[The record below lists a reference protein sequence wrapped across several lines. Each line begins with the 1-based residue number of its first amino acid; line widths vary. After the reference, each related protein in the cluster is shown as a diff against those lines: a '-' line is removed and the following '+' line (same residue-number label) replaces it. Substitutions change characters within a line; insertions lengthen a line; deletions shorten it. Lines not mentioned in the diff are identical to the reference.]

1 MRPADKGNTVQSPF
15 FGWLLMA
22 ATASVIAA
30 VTLVV
35 TKLSH
40 RLVLR
45 WRGVRKARYVAALG
59 EMISRRV
66 IPGEMTPGWAEDPLF
81 HDAVAEYRLTLSG
94 EEHEYIDRLV
104 ETLGILDKLRE
115 LIGRRRLPQSRRLRA
130 VATLVDLATESVIPV
145 LRSLLE
151 DPNPYVALHA
161 AKGLSRLDDLE
172 SVPDILDQIEEA
184 PEWHSARLADALM
197 GFGLPAGPAVRTWVR
212 RQLDDQDPSTD
223 TISLAARVLGRIGD
237 TEAESLLLELLTSYE
252 PEWRVAAA
260 SALGRCGGREAVI
273 ALEKALEDDY
283 WPVRAR
289 AAAGLERL
297 ADPTS
302 SRKLAPLLTDP
313 VWWVR
318 QNAARAIGSLPGG
331 HLELI
336 RALGGADTY
345 AADAALHQ
353 LTMLGAVKE
362 AADRYDAGTA
372 TVTDL
377 DLLSHAERMVSS
389 LPAAATS

>member
-1 MRPADKGNTVQSPF
+1 MQSPF
-15 FGWLLMA
+15 FVWLLISA
-22 ATASVIAA
+22 AASAVAA
-30 VTLVV
+30 VALVV

-40 RLVLR
+40 RLLLR
-45 WRGVRKARYVAALG
+45 WQGVRKARYVAALG

-66 IPGEMTPGWAEDPLF
+66 VPHGITPGWAEDPLF

-104 ETLGILDKLRE
+104 ETLGILEKLRE
-115 LIGRRRLPQSRRLRA
+115 RIGRRWLSRSRRLRA
-130 VATLVDLATESVIPV
+130 VAAFVDLAAESSIPV
-145 LRSLLE
+145 LRSLLR
-151 DPNPYVALHA
+151 DSNQYVVLHA

-172 SVPDILDQIEEA
+172 SVPHILDQITEA
-184 PEWHSARLADALM
+184 PEWHSARLGDALM
-197 GFGLPAGPAVRTWVR
+197 GFGLPAGPAVRSWIR
-212 RQLDDQDPSTD
+212 RQLVEEDPSTN
-223 TISLAARVLGRIGD
+223 TVSLAARVLGRIGD
-237 TEAESLLLELLTSYE
+237 TEAEPLLLELLASTG

-289 AAAGLERL
+289 AAAGLGRL

-318 QNAARAIGSLPGG
+318 QNAAKAIGSLPGG
-331 HLELI
+331 RLELV
-336 RALGGADTY
+336 RALGGPDTY

-362 AADRYDAGTA
+362 AADRYDMGTA

-377 DLLSHAERMVSS
+377 DLLSHAERMASS
-389 LPAAATS
+389 FSAVTAP